1 MTDRKFLSP
10 DPPLLCSTLARSR
23 PLSAQRPPSSPPPLP
38 AQVHYML
45 ELLGQRDL
53 IERRVEQRTS
63 YTTGLEV
70 MAWKDCASGRPR
82 REAYPVEG
90 LRGNTAAWKEALG
103 VPQRGS

>member
-1 MTDRKFLSP
+1 
-10 DPPLLCSTLARSR
+10 
-23 PLSAQRPPSSPPPLP
+23 
-38 AQVHYML
+38 ML

-90 LRGNTAAWKEALG
+90 LRGNTAARRRKVCRSGAHDAVVAMGQAFYIAPLAWAY
-103 VPQRGS
+103 

>member
-1 MTDRKFLSP
+1 
-10 DPPLLCSTLARSR
+10 
-23 PLSAQRPPSSPPPLP
+23 
-38 AQVHYML
+38 ML

-90 LRGNTAAWKEALG
+90 LRGTIPNGLFLKKETTSEAG
-103 VPQRGS
+103 RRERAVGSLFDPSMI